1 MSYSYVIDPVAWGVE
16 HQVCSQGRVPIGS
29 VTGNRPK
36 SHLRNIMTQRAELL
50 DQPEPEEHFVQLY
63 GKDDRLLTRNV
74 SRYLSEGLRRGDG
87 LLVIATAEHRGSM
100 VRQLNGERTYTRAVL
115 EGRLVFLDAQATLN
129 RFMVDGE
136 PDQVRFERIIG
147 EALAGVR
154 TRAVHSGIRAY
165 GEMVGVL
172 WKAGQF
178 SAAVRLEE
186 LWNELLQAGNVSLFC
201 AYPIDVFSPE
211 FQAASLDA
219 LLCAHTHVV
228 PTDSALEGALN
239 RAMDEVLGDR
249 VDDLRRLIQANHRPA
264 WAVIPKPEAIIL
276 WLRNNL
282 PGSAERILDRARQ
295 YYQLAASA

>member
-1 MSYSYVIDPVAWGVE
+1 
-16 HQVCSQGRVPIGS
+16 
-29 VTGNRPK
+29 
-36 SHLRNIMTQRAELL
+36 MTHSGELL
-50 DQPEPEEHFVQLY
+50 DQPEPEEHIVQLY
-63 GKDDRLLTRNV
+63 GKDDRLLIRNV

-87 LLVIATAEHRGSM
+87 LIVIATAEHRGSM
-100 VRQLNGERTYTRAVL
+100 VRQLTGERTYTRAVL
-115 EGRLVFLDAQATLN
+115 EGRLVFLDAEATLN

-136 PDQVRFERIIG
+136 PDQARFERIIG

-165 GEMVGVL
+165 GEMVGLL
-172 WKAGQF
+172 WKAGQC

-186 LWNELLQAGNVSLFC
+186 LWNELLHASDVSLFC

-211 FQAASLDA
+211 FETASIDA
-219 LLCAHTHVV
+219 LLCTHTHLV

-249 VDDLRRLIQANHRPA
+249 VDDLRRLIHANHRPA
-264 WAVIPKPEAIIL
+264 WAVVPKPEAIIL

-295 YYQLAASA
+295 YYLLAS